1 MARTK
6 LNFLKAWQSQ
16 ILLTEYLNQP
26 DINQWIYSTDMK
38 VSSDRYTAKIV
49 LEHDTSPLTA
59 NLILSTFQ
67 SFTDGNAVLEGREV
81 IVSYETVMPFEGKN
95 IGFCIHRKPMNGVLV
110 QVFDDKEKNLYR
122 HFSASSL
129 GTALH
134 TLSLMK
140 LTKQAGWIQRTV
152 YREDCELLL
161 LIESGRYELNYN
173 ALTAREIKYIAH
185 RMNAE
190 KYD

>member
-26 DINQWIYSTDMK
+26 DINQWVYSTDMK
-38 VSSDRYTAKIV
+38 VSKDRYTAKIV

-67 SFTDGNAVLEGREV
+67 SFTDGNAVLDGRE
-81 IVSYETVMPFEGKN
+81 ITVSYETVRPFEGKN
-95 IGFCIHRKPMNGVLV
+95 IGFSIHRKPMNGVLV
-110 QVFDDKEKNLYR
+110 QVFEDDEKNLYR
-122 HFSASSL
+122 HFSASSF

-140 LTKQAGWIQRTV
+140 LTKPAGSIQRTI

-173 ALTAREIKYIAH
+173 ALTAREIKYLAH